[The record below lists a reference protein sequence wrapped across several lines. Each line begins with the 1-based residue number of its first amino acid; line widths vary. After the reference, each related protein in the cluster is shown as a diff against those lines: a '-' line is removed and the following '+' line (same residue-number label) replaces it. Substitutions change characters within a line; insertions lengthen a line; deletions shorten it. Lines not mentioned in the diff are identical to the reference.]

1 MKCLDTDL
9 LIAILRGKPEAASKV
24 KELDEQAKGATT
36 AINVF
41 EVLFGAQKSSNKA
54 VNLKETLRLLDRLHV
69 TPLDF
74 DASRKAAEIAAKL
87 SAKGEAI
94 DYRDA
99 MIAGIVVENDLT
111 LVTRNISHFARIK
124 GLKFETW

>member
-1 MKCLDTDL
+1 VKCLDTDL

-24 KELDEQAKGATT
+24 KELDEEAEGATT
-36 AINVF
+36 AVNVF
-41 EVLFGAQKSSNKA
+41 EIFFGAHKSANKV
-54 VNLKETLRLLDRLHV
+54 VNLKETLRLVERLEV
-69 TPLDF
+69 TPLDLG
-74 DASRKAAEIAAKL
+74 ASRKAAEIAAKL
-87 SAKGEAI
+87 SAKGEAM

-111 LVTRNISHFARIK
+111 LVTRNAAHFARVK

>member
-9 LIAILRGKPEAASKV
+9 LIAILRGKPEAATKV
-24 KELDEQAKGATT
+24 KKLDEEAKGATT
-36 AINVF
+36 AINAF
-41 EVLFGAQKSSNKA
+41 EVLFGAHKSSNKV
-54 VNLKETLRLLDRLHV
+54 VNLKEAVRLLDRLEV
-69 TPLDF
+69 TQLDLN
-74 DASRKAAEIAAKL
+74 ASRKAAEIAAKL

-99 MIAGIVVENDLT
+99 MIAGIAIENDLT